1 MNHLVL
7 PELTGNR
14 VVDACVAVDEYE
26 FQWVTACLMELTE
39 EGKLTQDDE
48 KALIGDLLENS

>member
-1 MNHLVL
+1 MSN

-26 FQWVTACLMELTE
+26 LQWVTACLMELTE

-48 KALIGDLLENS
+48 MALIGDLLENS